1 MVPTQVGAFGGSM
14 VAGCLGCQGGGV
26 PHLPFGRA
34 GAGQRVILLATQ
46 PSVKGVG
53 GHQVQVPTTHQVQ
66 QPTRPWWVVGP
77 GHRPT
82 VEFLSILVIYISTIV
97 DGVNSVIANF
107 VPIAVVNFAAAYSCL
122 SLFLLSLS
130 VVAVVVATVHSC
142 QLTVVHVTVPLSV
155 L

>member
-1 MVPTQVGAFGGSM
+1 MGTRCRCQLPTR
-14 VAGCLGCQGGGV
+14 C
-26 PHLPFGRA
+26 
-34 GAGQRVILLATQ
+34 
-46 PSVKGVG
+46 
-53 GHQVQVPTTHQVQ
+53 Q

-82 VEFLSILVIYISTIV
+82 VAVEFLSIFVIYISTIV